1 MKRARVKWVENFKFL
16 GTAPSGHSIALD
28 GPTEIGGEGSAVK
41 PGELTLIALGG
52 CTGID
57 VVSILKKMRVDF
69 NSFEIVV
76 DAEPRAEHPKSW
88 EKIHVKYIITGPGI
102 DESKVKKAIELS
114 EEKYC
119 SVSAMLKAGAEI
131 SYDYE
136 IFSD

>member
-131 SYDYE
+131 TYDYE
-136 IFSD
+136 IISD

>member
-1 MKRARVKWVENFKFL
+1 MKTARVKWVENFKFL
-16 GTAPSGHSIALD
+16 GTAPSGHSTALD

-57 VVSILKKMRVDF
+57 VVSMLKKMRVDF
-69 NSFEIVV
+69 HSFEIVV
-76 DAEPRAEHPKSW
+76 DAEPRTEHPRSW

-102 DESKVKKAIELS
+102 DESKIKKAIELS

-119 SVSAMLKAGAEI
+119 SVSAMLRASAELT
-131 SYDYE
+131 YDYE
-136 IFSD
+136 IISD

>member
-102 DESKVKKAIELS
+102 DESKVKKAIDLS

-131 SYDYE
+131 TYDYE
-136 IFSD
+136 IISD